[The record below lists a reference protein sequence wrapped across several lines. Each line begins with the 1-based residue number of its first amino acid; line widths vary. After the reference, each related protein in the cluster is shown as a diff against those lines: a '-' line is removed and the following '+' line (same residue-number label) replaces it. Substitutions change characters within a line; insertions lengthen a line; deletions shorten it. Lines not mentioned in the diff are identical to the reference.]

1 MKLQR
6 LSCPNCNASL
16 NMELTK
22 ESDYIFCPYCGQQ
35 FHIDNEKREYTFN
48 KNININKNINHIKR
62 KIDETEIEKA
72 RASAK
77 ETKYTLIFI
86 AAMFILMIGCF
97 TVPSLKQEY
106 DAKKEEQA
114 GKVKIGSHYD
124 YEEKNYEFVVA
135 EFQALGFEDIETIDL
150 DDAGIFKNKADTVE
164 CVSVNGNSKF
174 TWQDYFFI
182 TDKVIIT
189 YH

>member
-48 KNININKNINHIKR
+48 KNININKNINYTKR
-62 KIDETEIEKA
+62 KINETEIEKA
-72 RASAK
+72 KASAK

-97 TVPSLKQEY
+97 TVPSLKETL

-114 GKVKIGSHYD
+114 GKINIGSHYD
-124 YEEKNYEFVVA
+124 YEEKNYEFVIA
-135 EFQALGFEDIETIDL
+135 EFQAIGFEDIEAIDL

-164 CVSVNGNSKF
+164 SVSVNGNSKF

>member
-97 TVPSLKQEY
+97 TVPS
-106 DAKKEEQA
+106 
-114 GKVKIGSHYD
+114 
-124 YEEKNYEFVVA
+124 VVA
-135 EFQALGFEDIETIDL
+135 YIYLA
-150 DDAGIFKNKADTVE
+150 K
-164 CVSVNGNSKF
+164 
-174 TWQDYFFI
+174 
-182 TDKVIIT
+182 
-189 YH
+189 

>member
-1 MKLQR
+1 M
-6 LSCPNCNASL
+6 
-16 NMELTK
+16 K

-35 FHIDNEKREYTFN
+35 FHIDNERREYTFN
-48 KNININKNINHIKR
+48 KNININKNINHTKR
-62 KIDETEIEKA
+62 KIDEAEIEKA
-72 RASAK
+72 KASAK
-77 ETKYTLIFI
+77 ETKYILIFI

-97 TVPSLKQEY
+97 TVPNLKETS

-114 GKVKIGSHYD
+114 GKINIGSHYD
-124 YEEKNYEFVVA
+124 YEEKNYEFVIA
-135 EFQALGFEDIETIDL
+135 EFQALGFEDIEIIDL
-150 DDAGIFKNKADTVE
+150 DDAGIFKNKAGTVE
-164 CVSVNGNSKF
+164 SVSVSGNSKF